1 MGKANATGERDGLRE
16 IGLPLA
22 RKACNQVRRDREPR
36 NVRACRFDE
45 RFEAGDPLLPRRAYR
60 DVSRHSP
67 QYRRAAG
74 LRREVQVRVGQPPG
88 DDPREHALQS
98 LRDALLAPG
107 AVNPV
112 SEYLRSLA
120 EI

>member
-1 MGKANATGERDGLRE
+1 VLIEPDATTGRCDAQL
-16 IGLPLA
+16 
-22 RKACNQVRRDREPR
+22 
-36 NVRACRFDE
+36 
-45 RFEAGDPLLPRRAYR
+45 
-60 DVSRHSP
+60 
-67 QYRRAAG
+67 
-74 LRREVQVRVGQPPG
+74 VQVRVGQPPG